1 MFFPLDC
8 LFHICYLKGFFF
20 SFLSLISSFH
30 ITPLRMFPAGGS
42 VCYCFIRINKALFSL
57 LFLAHSLSVCL
68 VLSLKHTHRYPHQYV
83 YLRQYHSLPV
93 LHQDLAL
100 LALPFVPTKKKHTH
114 TLLSRTEPNLD
125 ESNMKV
131 FLI

>member
-1 MFFPLDC
+1 MFPLDC

-57 LFLAHSLSVCL
+57 LLLAHSLSVCL
-68 VLSLKHTHRYPHQYV
+68 VLSLKHTHTDTHISMFTYV
-83 YLRQYHSLPV
+83 NTILSRCSIRTWLSWLSL
-93 LHQDLAL
+93 LSLQ
-100 LALPFVPTKKKHTH
+100 KKNTHTH
-114 TLLSRTEPNLD
+114 YCHGPNQIWMNRT
-125 ESNMKV
+125 
-131 FLI
+131 